1 MAITIFQCLVC
12 EVGPPCK
19 PIFRVT
25 VRRGGAPAP
34 NIATLEAEAHAGN
47 PRFRCIA
54 SEYLARKSRY
64 RRDAAPGRRTD
75 CSSAIRE
82 GLTSRGVCGLI
93 ELMLRF
99 FKKRSVTGVASAG
112 I

>member
-12 EVGPPCK
+12 EVGPPCT

-47 PRFRCIA
+47 PGSDASLRNTWHENRDTGGMQHLVAGPIA
-54 SEYLARKSRY
+54 HLLFAKVL
-64 RRDAAPGRRTD
+64 P
-75 CSSAIRE
+75 
-82 GLTSRGVCGLI
+82 
-93 ELMLRF
+93 
-99 FKKRSVTGVASAG
+99 VAVSAG
-112 I
+112 